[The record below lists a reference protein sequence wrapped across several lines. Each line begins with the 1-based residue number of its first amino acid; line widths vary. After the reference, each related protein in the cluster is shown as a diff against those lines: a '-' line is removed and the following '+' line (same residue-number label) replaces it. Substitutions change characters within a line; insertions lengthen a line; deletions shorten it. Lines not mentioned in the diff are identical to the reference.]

1 MIPAE
6 VFPTRYRA
14 FCHGLSAGAGKLGSI
29 LVQLLSAYYNIGSTG
44 TDDHQTQRYGWILVV
59 FSAAMI
65 VGAAVTHFFIP
76 PTQRQP
82 RRRQQQ
88 QQRHCSCSVTSFWN
102 GEKEKTLETLALGRL
117 GESSRYAVRRTR
129 SVHRVNVRAYEG

>member
-6 VFPTRYRA
+6 IFPTRYRA
-14 FCHGLSAGAGKLGSI
+14 FCHGLSAAAGKLGSI

-76 PTQRQP
+76 PLQRKP
-82 RRRQQQ
+82 RGRR
-88 QQRHCSCSVTSFWN
+88 SCSVTSFWN

-129 SVHRVNVRAYEG
+129 SVHRVHVRAYE